1 MIKKLTQYIKC
12 LIAYVIL
19 LGTTSLPALGS
30 EIYSYIDANG
40 VLNYTNKQPTH
51 RATVKMHP
59 QDAQMGVQ
67 STTVYKFVDSKGVI
81 HLTNVKPT
89 DSRYQVIYLGALTV
103 PSFSVPLETDFSAR
117 FVRKYNDYNP
127 LIQDVAISTDLEP
140 ELLHAIIQVESAYN
154 PKAVSPKG
162 AVGLM
167 QLMPATA
174 KRFGV
179 TDRTNPFDNV
189 YGGARY
195 FNYLL
200 GLFNYNKRLALA
212 GYNAGEN
219 AVIRYGHKI
228 PPYRETKN
236 YVKKVMKLYL
246 ALREQM

>member
-1 MIKKLTQYIKC
+1 MMKKLTQYIKC
-12 LIAYVIL
+12 LISYIL
-19 LGTTSLPALGS
+19 LLGITSLPTLGS

-40 VLNYTNKQPTH
+40 VINYTNKPPTH
-51 RATVKMHP
+51 RATVKIHP
-59 QDAQMGVQ
+59 QDAEMGVQ
-67 STTVYKFVDSKGVI
+67 STKVYKFVDSKGVI
-81 HLTNVKPT
+81 HLTNVKPK
-89 DSRYQVIYLGALTV
+89 DSRYQVIYLGGLTV
-103 PSFSVPLETDFSAR
+103 PSFSVPLDTDFSAR

-127 LIQDVAISTDLEP
+127 LIQDVATSTDLEP

-179 TDRTNPFDNV
+179 TDRTDPAFNV

-200 GLFNYNKRLALA
+200 TLFNNNKRLALA

-219 AVIRYGHKI
+219 AVIRYGNKI
-228 PPYRETKN
+228 PPYRETQN

-246 ALREQM
+246 ALRDQM